1 MQTTIT
7 RAYRHRLRPTKE
19 QESLL
24 AQYAGC
30 CRLLYNLALESREM
44 AYAIGKRCPGR
55 KAWVNYEDL
64 TTQLTELKAEEGM
77 EWLGTPPVDSL
88 RQALKDL
95 DAAYKEFFERGSGHP
110 RYKRRGDGDS
120 CRFVGSMAK
129 AGERD
134 GGDAEGHPSHPSH
147 PGEVWL
153 SKLGWVR
160 AQNAYPGLKGQGL
173 LHEGELLGITV
184 SKEPDGWYASL
195 TCRVAWEV
203 PDHREER
210 MGAVQ
215 RAAMWAMGAKAGRTE
230 GGEALA
236 LLSHVPLE
244 TPPHAFIN
252 PGGLDL
258 GVACSMAL
266 STGELLHLPLPTP
279 GEEEHLRHL
288 QRLIDKAQ
296 LGSKRREELKLK
308 RRKCVQHLIRRR
320 RHAMHEIALR
330 LVKEHDLIAIE
341 DLRVANMTASAS
353 GTIEQPGKNV
363 AQKTGLNRAILA
375 QAWGELREALE
386 YKGAWHGCE
395 VIRVPAHHTSQEC
408 SVCGHTSPENRK
420 SQAGFQC
427 VACGHEEN
435 ADVDAARVVLRR
447 GLEKWEEQERRRQ
460 EEGQQAECLSDGS
473 TCLGPD
479 EGHVPLSKRVRLA
492 PS

>member
-44 AYAIGKRCPGR
+44 AYAIGKRSPGR
-55 KAWVNYEDL
+55 RAWVSYEDL

-77 EWLGTPPVDSL
+77 EWLCTPPVLSL

-95 DAAYKEFFERGSGHP
+95 DRAYEAFFERGSGYP

-120 CRFVGSMAK
+120 CRFVGSMARAGGSGA
-129 AGERD
+129 AGE
-134 GGDAEGHPSHPSH
+134 GGSTADKGCAGHP
-147 PGEVWL
+147 GQVWL
-153 SKLGWVR
+153 SKLGWIK

-173 LHEGELLGITV
+173 LHEGDLLGITV
-184 SKEPDGWYASL
+184 SKEPDGWHASL

-210 MGAVQ
+210 VRARE
-215 RAAMWAMGAKAGRTE
+215 RAAMWAMGDKAGRTE
-230 GGEALA
+230 GEASPLLA
-236 LLSHVPLE
+236 HTLLE
-244 TPPHAFIN
+244 TPSQAFIN

-258 GVACSMAL
+258 GIACSVAL

-279 GEEEHLRHL
+279 GEEAHLAHL

-296 LGSKRREELKLK
+296 KGSKNREKLKLK
-308 RRKCVQHLIRRR
+308 RRRCVQHLIRRR
-320 RHAMHEIALR
+320 RHAMHEITLR

-341 DLRVANMTASAS
+341 DLRVSAMTASAS
-353 GTIEQPGKNV
+353 GTVEEPGANV

-375 QAWGELREALE
+375 QAWGEFRGALE

-427 VACGHEEN
+427 VACGHEGH
-435 ADVDAARVVLRR
+435 ADVDAARVILGR
-447 GLEKWEEQERRRQ
+447 GLRAWGEEQ
-460 EEGQQAECLSDGS
+460 EGQQAECLSDGS